1 MKAIV
6 QKWVTRLRGAMS
18 PIRLVV
24 LLVVAAVFWFLILG
38 DDGIGQ
44 FRQLLEMKQR
54 LTAERAQINRE
65 IDRLTRERTLLKDP
79 RNLEMIIRS
88 ELGYVRPGEIL
99 FEEKTPKKP

>member
-1 MKAIV
+1 MNAIVHKAIS
-6 QKWVTRLRGAMS
+6 RLRDIMS

-24 LLVVAAVFWFLILG
+24 LLAVISLFWFLILG

-54 LTAERAQINRE
+54 LTAERTAINTE
-65 IDRLTRERTLLKDP
+65 IDRLTRERAMLKDP

-99 FEEKTPKKP
+99 FEEKLPEKQ